1 MSLDRF
7 LLQIVT
13 IYDRLLSHLLYKLD
27 LRICTAICTTT
38 GGADGDAYP
47 QVGLAN

>member
-27 LRICTAICTTT
+27 LRICTTT
-38 GGADGDAYP
+38 GGADGDANP